1 MDIAKEA
8 VFGLDIGTRSVVGI
22 VGIMKDGVFHVKAQ
36 FVKEHDTRA
45 MLDGQIHDIA
55 KVGETIRVVKEKLE
69 KKLRFPL
76 TRVSVAAAGRVLR
89 TIQVH
94 VEEAFE
100 QEKTMSEDD
109 MHALRAE
116 AARKAYEEF
125 QATYENGQTFYCVGY
140 SPVRFYMNGYQISN
154 PEGHKVKSVGVD
166 LIATFLPEDVVD
178 GLYKAVEYAGL
189 QVGSL
194 TLEPIAAIRV
204 AIPEKFRML
213 NMALVDV
220 GAGTSDICITRE
232 GAVTAYGMIP
242 VAGDSLTDLIVQH
255 CLVEFAEAEQMKRK
269 VGNGEDVEYTDIFGV
284 VNTITQEALKEILRP
299 GLEEMAKL
307 AAEEIIRL
315 NGEQPVSA
323 VFVVGGGG
331 IVPGYTALLADKLG
345 VSAERVAIRG
355 REVLQSISFD
365 IRNAIQDSLMVT
377 PIGIC
382 LSTYDQGNSFTVV
395 ELNGIRCKLYNNGR
409 LTISDVI
416 MQAEYPKEDLFPKR
430 GKSVSYIENG
440 KTHIKRGKPGE
451 ACRILVNG
459 EEADFTTPIA
469 NGDKIEI
476 IPSTRGADAVLE
488 PGQMPVTGKLNV
500 PASMVNQKAE
510 DTVTEESVESDWEQ
524 EEQYEEE
531 PEDEPVVRKPVEAS
545 VIKKPVEEPEPGIV
559 VIANKQPVFLKGK
572 KNFVY
577 VDVFDYIDFDTTHRP
592 AGKQIMTQ
600 LNGRPAQYM
609 EEIKEGDII
618 DIFWD

>member
-1 MDIAKEA
+1 
-8 VFGLDIGTRSVVGI
+8 
-22 VGIMKDGVFHVKAQ
+22 
-36 FVKEHDTRA
+36 
-45 MLDGQIHDIA
+45 
-55 KVGETIRVVKEKLE
+55 
-69 KKLRFPL
+69 
-76 TRVSVAAAGRVLR
+76 
-89 TIQVH
+89 
-94 VEEAFE
+94 
-100 QEKTMSEDD
+100 
-109 MHALRAE
+109 
-116 AARKAYEEF
+116 
-125 QATYENGQTFYCVGY
+125 
-140 SPVRFYMNGYQISN
+140 
-154 PEGHKVKSVGVD
+154 
-166 LIATFLPEDVVD
+166 
-178 GLYKAVEYAGL
+178 
-189 QVGSL
+189 
-194 TLEPIAAIRV
+194 
-204 AIPEKFRML
+204 
-213 NMALVDV
+213 
-220 GAGTSDICITRE
+220 
-232 GAVTAYGMIP
+232 MIP

-331 IVPGYTALLADKLG
+331 IVPGYTTLLADKLG

-355 REVLQSISFD
+355 KEVLQSISFD

-500 PASMVNQKAE
+500 PASMENQKAE
-510 DTVTEESVESDWEQ
+510 DTVTEEAVESDWEQ

-531 PEDEPVVRKPVEAS
+531 PEDEPVVR
-545 VIKKPVEEPEPGIV
+545 V
-559 VIANKQPVFLKGK
+559 VRKL
-572 KNFVY
+572 
-577 VDVFDYIDFDTTHRP
+577 
-592 AGKQIMTQ
+592 
-600 LNGRPAQYM
+600 M
-609 EEIKEGDII
+609 EENTAIECIGYSALTEISERLYGKAPYSNGKGWKAAIKRVQRELIARDKII
-618 DIFWD
+618 VKDAKTVESEYVIFGEHREKGNTQIRGISLSKTLPIDLDALLGKDDENE